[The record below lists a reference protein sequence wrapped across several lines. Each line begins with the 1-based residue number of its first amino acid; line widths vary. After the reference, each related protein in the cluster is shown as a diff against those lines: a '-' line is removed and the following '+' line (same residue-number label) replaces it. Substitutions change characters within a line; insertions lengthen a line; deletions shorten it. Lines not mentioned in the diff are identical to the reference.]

1 MAVNRFSPIQK
12 LPEWQPQIP
21 LELMTKALIY
31 KQELFD
37 KNKSL
42 LQSNVQTAGNV
53 ADDILNEQAQ
63 KYAKEKVNGYK
74 TYLNS
79 NLAYADLTDESVMA
93 QADTRLGDLANDDIF
108 VNNVYITKKA
118 KESMQKYREAKE
130 KGDGSYSAA
139 NEWFTN
145 KSIQKYVSADLNA
158 SKDSKIIGYTRNV
171 DYLKIMQ
178 DALKDIKDFHDVE
191 VQFNDNGFY
200 FVKNKTEFLDADKVM
215 ARIKPYL
222 TPEVEGQIYRDALYK
237 NQDDESFF
245 KTKAE
250 QYKGSKEMIEQT
262 AAKLK
267 KEIAM
272 NPANGKVVAQKRE
285 QLKQLDDQL
294 SALNQ
299 ELSNITNY
307 SNLSEDEKNNYKVQA
322 YRSMVL
328 NNVVASHTYKRVD
341 QDIEWN
347 QFALKKYEQDRMDKR
362 LEKEYMMMQPDLYQ
376 TSIENTEDLSS
387 YGWEDYTKE
396 REKSWQALQQTD
408 VALAQKLEQLHVQ
421 AGGQAGSFFKDG
433 QVNRTN
439 FDIFLKTH
447 QFGKFTGQEGNAT
460 MNMPAVKELMRQRS
474 EAEKLHSKNQTMF
487 QTALQQAAKEMG
499 VYAIDPY
506 QKFKGKDGK
515 VKTMN
520 SILAEAIGVGSLDD
534 LDGDALTKI
543 RSNKA
548 AIIQKIKSQYG
559 DGAANIASNFMNTN
573 TKVRTVSGVKDPNFI
588 ESMWQSVTTPF
599 GGNIPVPYTK
609 QIVYSN
615 DELLTRAAN
624 IMKANKQEQGPVG
637 VGGIGMIYDKTK
649 GKYTIDQ
656 RFGVQLAQAA
666 YQSDKKE
673 LREIAGNIGN
683 ENSQVLAVYEKDG
696 TYMARVAV
704 PVKTASGEGNFATD
718 FKTVDIPV
726 KDPKMMATVQ
736 NFQLKQSDYTK
747 RVENFLVPDP
757 TRLNARTS
765 TRSLA
770 GALDSQDGYIKF
782 VAEEETI
789 GGVKSVSFTPLDN
802 TTGHWNQT
810 LGNALNTGVINTTP
824 ENIVR
829 FFDWAEQNGHRQLGS
844 YDISKLTDAF
854 LQYSNTPVAGPEAR
868 VTKRTTKQKTAS
880 GTNTVVEKFNY

>member
-42 LQSNVQTAGNV
+42 LQSNVQTAGSV
-53 ADDILNEQAQ
+53 ADDIINEQAQ

-74 TYLNS
+74 TYLNT
-79 NLAYADLTDESVMA
+79 NLAYADLTDESIMS
-93 QADTRLGDLANDDIF
+93 QADTKLGDLANDDIF
-108 VNNVYITKKA
+108 VNNVFITKKA
-118 KESMQKYREAKE
+118 KESMQKYKEAKE

-145 KSIQKYVSADLNA
+145 TSIQKYASADLNA

-191 VQFNDNGFY
+191 VQFNDNGYY
-200 FVKNKTEFLDADKVM
+200 FVKNKTEILDSDKVM
-215 ARIKPYL
+215 SRIKPYL

-262 AAKLK
+262 AAKLR

-272 NPANGKVVAQKRE
+272 NPGNGKVVAQKRE
-285 QLKQLDDQL
+285 QLKQLDDDL
-294 SALNQ
+294 SSLNQ

-307 SNLSEDEKNNYKVQA
+307 ASLSEDEKNNYKVQA

-328 NNVVASHTYKRVD
+328 NNVVASHTYRRVD

-347 QFALKKYEQDRMDKR
+347 QFALKKYEQDRMDDRIKM
-362 LEKEYMMMQPDLYQ
+362 EYMMNQPELYQ
-376 TSIENTEDLSS
+376 TSIESDEDLES
-387 YGWEDYTKE
+387 YDWGAYTKE
-396 REKSWQALQQTD
+396 REQSWSAFQQTD
-408 VALAQKLEQLHVQ
+408 LALAQKLEQLHVQ

-433 QVNRTN
+433 QVNRANLDT
-439 FDIFLKTH
+439 FIKTH

-460 MNMPAVKELMRQRS
+460 MNMPAVKELMRQRG
-474 EAEKLHSKNQTMF
+474 EAEKVHAKNQTMF
-487 QTALQQAAKEMG
+487 QSALQQAAKEMG

-515 VKTMN
+515 TKTMN

-534 LDGDALTKI
+534 LDGETLTKI
-543 RSNKA
+543 GSNKA
-548 AIIQKIKSQYG
+548 AIVQKIKTQYG
-559 DGAANIASNFMNTN
+559 DGAANVASNFMNNN
-573 TKVRTVSGVKDPNFI
+573 TKVRTTSGVREPAFWEVALGANPHAMVPTTK
-588 ESMWQSVTTPF
+588 QSVY
-599 GGNIPVPYTK
+599 N
-609 QIVYSN
+609 SE
-615 DELLTRAAN
+615 ELLTNAAQ
-624 IMKANKQEQGPVG
+624 IMKAKKQEQGPVG
-637 VGGIGMIYDKTK
+637 VGGIGMIYDKAK

-666 YQSDKKE
+666 FQSDKKE

-704 PVKTASGEGNFATD
+704 PVKTPSGEGNFTTD
-718 FKTVDIPV
+718 FKTVNIPV
-726 KDPKMMATVQ
+726 KDPKMIATVS
-736 NFQLKQSDYTK
+736 NFQLKQSDYTR
-747 RVENFLVPDP
+747 RVENFLVPDA
-757 TRLNARTS
+757 TRLGARTS
-765 TRSLA
+765 TRSVA
-770 GALDSQDGYIKF
+770 GALDSEDGYIKF
-782 VAEEETI
+782 VVDEETI
-789 GGVKSVSFTPLDN
+789 GGVKSTRFVPLDN
-802 TTGHWNQT
+802 TTGHWNEQ

-829 FFDWAEQNGHRQLGS
+829 FFDWAEQNGHRQIGS
-844 YDISKLTDAF
+844 YDISKLSDAF
-854 LQYSNTPVAGPEAR
+854 LQYSNTPVPGPQGR
-868 VTKRTTKQKTAS
+868 VTQRTTKQKTAG
-880 GTNTVVEKFNY
+880 GTRTVTEKYNY